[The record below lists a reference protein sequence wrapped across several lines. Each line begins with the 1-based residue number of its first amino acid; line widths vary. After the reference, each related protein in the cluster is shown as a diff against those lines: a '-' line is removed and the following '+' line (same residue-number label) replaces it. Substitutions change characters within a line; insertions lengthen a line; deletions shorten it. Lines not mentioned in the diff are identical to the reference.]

1 MFHSEMR
8 KKVTKAGNM
17 LEREVQKTDRQ
28 RAASCGRCTTQSC
41 VSDERTL
48 RLWSAAWWLI
58 ATALTQDQ
66 SPCTSR
72 LACTVLLVSNLNVA
86 AKMSKDA
93 SG

>member
-1 MFHSEMR
+1 
-8 KKVTKAGNM
+8 M

-48 RLWSAAWWLI
+48 RLRSAAWWLI

-72 LACTVLLVSNLNVA
+72 LACIVLLVSNLNVA

-93 SG
+93 SGYM